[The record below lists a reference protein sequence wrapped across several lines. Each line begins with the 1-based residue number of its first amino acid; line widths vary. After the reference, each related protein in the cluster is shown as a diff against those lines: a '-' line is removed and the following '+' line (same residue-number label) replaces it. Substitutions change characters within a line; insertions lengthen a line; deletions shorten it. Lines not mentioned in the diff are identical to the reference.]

1 MRATTPWALACLAVI
16 AAEAPASAQIPMP
29 VPFVDH
35 SVKARRARRA
45 NPVKQL
51 QVKVDALKAQLAT
64 IKELRNW
71 ASTSRGELWKIYSD
85 SLANLMQ
92 ARAAI
97 FRAKGKPALRYKVP
111 KGFEIE
117 PIRVTAGRTYPTSS
131 SYKVAVV
138 PPGTFKLFTKVT
150 FPQQWVSERKKLSV
164 SFQIYPERYLPMASR
179 YQNTTK
185 AIYRIYAYSQRVTGK
200 STNFNTTVRG
210 LGLLPGRY
218 FASCVVSTRGYPA
231 DFLVSLGVFRV
242 EGDPPPGVTTVL
254 PHYRRWYS
262 KYKAV
267 VSLDRVSARV
277 RGKAIHLGGSVVR
290 KGFARKGQKPV
301 YVEVIAAQGFKRKRV
316 LLRRRVALKRAK
328 LALGGRDFIIKGH
341 GLAPGSYTL
350 HVGAFTEHLSSTSR
364 RAYFKGSKAEQK
376 VQISIP

>member
-1 MRATTPWALACLAVI
+1 MRATTPWALACLAVM

-51 QVKVDALKAQLAT
+51 QAKVDALKAQLAA

-97 FRAKGKPALRYKVP
+97 FRAKGKPAPRYEVP

-117 PIRVTAGRTYPTSS
+117 PIRVTAGSSYPTSS

-138 PPGTFKLFTKVT
+138 PPGTFKLYTRVT
-150 FPQQWVSERKKLSV
+150 FPRQWVAERKKLSV

-179 YQNTTK
+179 YQNTTQ
-185 AIYRIYAYSQRVTGK
+185 AIYRAYSYSQRVTGET
-200 STNFNTTVRG
+200 TNFNSTVRG
-210 LGLLPGRY
+210 LGLMPGRY
-218 FASCVVSTRGYPA
+218 FVSCVVSTRGYPT

-242 EGDPPPGVTTVL
+242 EGDPPPGVTAVL

-262 KYKAV
+262 AYKSV
-267 VSLDRVSARV
+267 LSLDKVSATV
-277 RGKAIHLGGSVVR
+277 KGKAIHLGGTVAR
-290 KGFARKGQKPV
+290 EGFAKGQRPV
-301 YVEVIAAQGFKRKRV
+301 YIEAVAERSFNFKRVVMRQQV
-316 LLRRRVALKRAK
+316 ALRRAT
-328 LALGGRDFIIKGH
+328 LALRGRGFIIKGH
-341 GLAPGSYTL
+341 DLAPGSYTL
-350 HVGAFTEHLSSTSR
+350 HVSAYTEHSTGTR
-364 RAYFKGSKAEQK
+364 RAYLKGSKAEQN
-376 VQISIP
+376 VQITIP